1 MPELVIKGWPAI
13 ILAFA
18 CSVSITW
25 YYLPKV
31 LRVVN
36 EKHLNDKPGK
46 HKIHK
51 KEIPTLGGIGIFAG
65 FIFGFLM
72 GVNGYMHYVA
82 YFTGGAM
89 LLFFIGVK
97 DDLVYINPYK
107 KIFAETVIAI
117 IIALFTDIH
126 FSTLHGFLN
135 IQYLPE
141 WGYYLITV
149 FLIVL
154 IINALNL
161 IDGIDGL
168 AASIGIIASL
178 FFGTWFFLSGDY
190 GYTVLAASLL
200 GALVV
205 FLFYNL
211 SDGPK
216 KIFMGDTGSLVIGFT
231 LAVMAIRFNEIDA
244 AGRSFIDL
252 KSTPSVSIAVLIVP
266 LYDTLRVIILRGR
279 SHQSFFVADNRHIH
293 HMMLRA
299 GFTHKKATLTIS
311 IFNILMI
318 ALALLLDGIGI
329 LWLGLVLLAICGIA
343 TTVLTEVVK
352 RKEAVAAETAGAKAV
367 RKQELTGEVTEMAP
381 GVPGAN

>member
-13 ILAFA
+13 LLAFVGA
-18 CSVSITW
+18 VSITW

-31 LRVVN
+31 LKVVN
-36 EKHLNDKPGK
+36 ERHLSDKPGK

-72 GVNGYMHYVA
+72 GVNGYMHYVS
-82 YFTGGAM
+82 YFTAGAM

-97 DDLVYINPYK
+97 DDLVYINPWK
-107 KIFAETVIAI
+107 KLAAEVGTAL
-117 IIALFTDIH
+117 IIALFTDLH
-126 FSTLHGFLN
+126 FTSLHGFLG
-135 IQYLPE
+135 IQSLPV
-141 WGYYLITV
+141 WVYYFITV
-149 FLIVL
+149 FIIVL

-168 AASIGIIASL
+168 AASIGIIASVA
-178 FFGTWFFLSGDY
+178 FGIWFFLSGDY
-190 GYTVLAASLL
+190 GYTIMAAALL
-200 GALVV
+200 GALIV
-205 FLFYNL
+205 FLFYNI

-231 LAVMAIRFNEIDA
+231 MAVFAIRFNEIDA
-244 AGRSFIDL
+244 AGRSFYDL
-252 KSTPSVSIAVLIVP
+252 QSTPAVSIAFLIVP
-266 LYDTLRVIILRGR
+266 LYDTLRVIILRFHN
-279 SHQSFFVADNRHIH
+279 HQSFFVADNRHIH

-299 GFTHKKATLTIS
+299 GFTHKRATLYIS
-311 IFNILMI
+311 IFSILMI

-352 RKEAVAAETAGAKAV
+352 RKEAVAAATAGAKAV

>member
-13 ILAFA
+13 LLAFA
-18 CSVSITW
+18 SSVAITS

-31 LRVVN
+31 LKVVN
-36 EKHLNDKPGK
+36 ERHLGDKPGK

-51 KEIPTLGGIGIFAG
+51 KEVPTLGGIGIFAG

-82 YFTGGAM
+82 YFTAGAM
-89 LLFFIGVK
+89 LLFFIGIK
-97 DDLVYINPYK
+97 DDLIYINPWK
-107 KIFAETVIAI
+107 KFAAELTTAL

-126 FSTLHGFLN
+126 FTSLHGFLG
-135 IQYLPE
+135 IQALPE
-141 WGYYLITV
+141 WAMYLITILV
-149 FLIVL
+149 ITL

-190 GYTVLAASLL
+190 GYTIMAAALV
-200 GALVV
+200 GALIV
-205 FLFYNL
+205 FLVYNL

-231 LAVMAIRFNEIDA
+231 MAVFAIRFNELDA
-244 AGRSFIDL
+244 ADRSFVDL
-252 KSTPSVSIAVLIVP
+252 ESTPSVSIAVLIVP
-266 LYDTLRVIILRGR
+266 LFDTLRVIILRLRG
-279 SHQSFFVADNRHIH
+279 HQSFFVADNRHIH

-299 GFTHKKATLTIS
+299 GFTHKKATLYIS
-311 IFNILMI
+311 LFNILMI

-329 LWLGLVLLAICGIA
+329 LWLGLLLLLLCGITTGLLHAYVRRREAA
-343 TTVLTEVVK
+343 TGTV
-352 RKEAVAAETAGAKAV
+352 
-367 RKQELTGEVTEMAP
+367 TGLPDLSAS
-381 GVPGAN
+381 AR

>member
-1 MPELVIKGWPAI
+1 MPEIVIKGWPAI
-13 ILAFA
+13 LLAFL
-18 CSVSITW
+18 CSVAITW

-31 LRVVN
+31 IKVVN
-36 EKHLNDKPGK
+36 QKHLNDKPGK

-51 KEIPTLGGIGIFAG
+51 GEVPTLGGIGIFAG

-72 GVNGYMHYVA
+72 GVIGYMHYVA

-97 DDLVYINPYK
+97 DDLIYINPYK
-107 KIFAETVIAI
+107 KLFAETATAI

-126 FSTLHGFLN
+126 FSNLHGFLA

-141 WGYYLITV
+141 WVYYFITV
-149 FLIVL
+149 FIIVL

-161 IDGIDGL
+161 VDGIDGL

-200 GALVV
+200 GALIV
-205 FLFYNL
+205 FIFYNL
-211 SDGPK
+211 SEGPK

-231 LAVMAIRFNEIDA
+231 LAVMAIRFNELDA
-244 AGRSFIDL
+244 AGKSFMNL
-252 KSTPSVSIAVLIVP
+252 RSTPSVSIAVLIVP
-266 LYDTLRVIILRGR
+266 LYDTLRVIVLRAR

-299 GFTHKKATLTIS
+299 GFSHKQATLVIS
-311 IFNILMI
+311 VFNIFMI
-318 ALALLLDGIGI
+318 ALALLLDGLGI
-329 LWLGLVLLAICGIA
+329 LWLGLVLLTICGVA
-343 TTVLTEVVK
+343 TVILVKAVK
-352 RKEAVAAETAGAKAV
+352 RKESTGQAASLAAGI
-367 RKQELTGEVTEMAP
+367 TGV
-381 GVPGAN
+381 N